1 MFGATAVITEPI
13 VLQQTGELWEA
24 VRIAVE
30 TIFTPRNALFLLAGV
45 LLGLLMGALPG
56 LGGPVALALLIPLT
70 YPLGVNV
77 SIMILAATLGGVAFG
92 GSVTAILFNTPGDA
106 PNAATLLDGYP
117 LARQGRATEALST
130 SAIASASGAIL
141 GLFLFLASVP
151 IVRQFA
157 LLFHSVDI
165 FWLAVFGLVTVA
177 VVSRGGIAANL
188 VAGGVGLLLASHGFN
203 QVTGTARFT
212 WGTTY
217 LRDGIQLI
225 PLLIGL
231 FAVAEM
237 LRLASERTTVS
248 SVDIGSGGTLAGAK
262 IVFENRLVFLQSSI
276 VGWLIG
282 VVPGA
287 GGTVANFVAYLQAQN
302 ISSDPESFGTGNV
315 RGVIASEA
323 ANDAKDGGSM
333 IPTLGLGI
341 PGSASTAVLLGAFV
355 VNGVIPGPQL
365 FQENLQ
371 LVFIVI
377 FGLLFSNVLTS
388 AIGILLARL
397 GDDAR
402 PDHSLCRAA
411 RSVRQPRQLRRRDRD
426 GRFRRDRVLYAQIQ
440 RVTDPGRHR
449 VRAGSDR
456 RAKFPPQP
464 PDLSGGVFDLPRAPR
479 LDRAHRRDSRGAF
492 APVRQIRP
500 PATKRRG
507 IDSSQRTRRTTTT
520 RSKRSNPDFPNYA

>member
-1 MFGATAVITEPI
+1 MLGITTAVAEP
-13 VLQQTGELWEA
+13 VLIRASGDPGAAL
-24 VRIAVE
+24 RIAVE
-30 TIFTPRNALFLLAGV
+30 TVVTPRNLLFLLAGV

-77 SIMILAATLGGVAFG
+77 SIMILSATLGGVAFG

-117 LARQGRATEALST
+117 LAKQGRATEAL
-130 SAIASASGAIL
+130 AASAVASACGAL
-141 GLFLFLASVP
+141 VGLVLLFASIP

-188 VAGGVGLLLASHGFN
+188 VAGGIGLLFAFHGFN

-212 WGTTY
+212 WGTIY
-217 LRDGIQLI
+217 LRDGIQLV

-248 SVDIGSGGTLAGAK
+248 AVDVGSGGTFEGAK
-262 IVFENRLVFLQSSI
+262 SVLENRFVFFQSSI

-302 ISSDPESFGTGNV
+302 VAADPTSFGTGDL

-365 FQENLQ
+365 FRENLQ
-371 LVFIVI
+371 LVFIVV
-377 FGLLFSNVLTS
+377 FALLASNVLTS
-388 AIGILLARL
+388 IIGLLSARRIARL
-397 GDDAR
+397 TRVSVTTLVPIVLFVALVGAFVNRGNFGDVTATVIFGVIGFYMLKFDVSRIPVVIA
-402 PDHSLCRAA
+402 
-411 RSVRQPRQLRRRDRD
+411 
-426 GRFRRDRVLYAQIQ
+426 FVLGPIAEQNFHRGLQI
-440 RVTDPGRHR
+440 
-449 VRAGSDR
+449 
-456 RAKFPPQP
+456 
-464 PDLSGGVFDLPRAPR
+464 
-479 LDRAHRRDSRGAF
+479 SRGEHSIFFQRYVSMALIV
-492 APVRQIRP
+492 ATVAVLLLPVIRHLRQRQ
-500 PATKRRG
+500 
-507 IDSSQRTRRTTTT
+507 DV
-520 RSKRSNPDFPNYA
+520 DE

>member
-388 AIGILLARL
+388 AIGILLARQIARLTRVSVTTLVPIILFVALL
-397 GDDAR
+397 GAFVNRGNFGDVTATVVFGVIGFYMLKFNVSR
-402 PDHSLCRAA
+402 IPVVIAFVLGPIAEQNFHRSL
-411 RSVRQPRQLRRRDRD
+411 
-426 GRFRRDRVLYAQIQ
+426 QI
-440 RVTDPGRHR
+440 
-449 VRAGSDR
+449 
-456 RAKFPPQP
+456 
-464 PDLSGGVFDLPRAPR
+464 
-479 LDRAHRRDSRGAF
+479 SRGAYSIF
-492 APVRQIRP
+492 LERHVSIVLIVATAAVLLLPFVRY
-500 PATKRRG
+500 ARR
-507 IDSSQRTRRTTTT
+507 RR
-520 RSKRSNPDFPNYA
+520 SDEE

>member
-1 MFGATAVITEPI
+1 MFGAAAVITELI

-24 VRIAVE
+24 VRIAAE

-77 SIMILAATLGGVAFG
+77 SIMIL
-92 GSVTAILFNTPGDA
+92 
-106 PNAATLLDGYP
+106 AATLLDGYP

-188 VAGGVGLLLASHGFN
+188 VAGGVGLLLAFHGFN

-377 FGLLFSNVLTS
+377 FGLLLSNVLTS
-388 AIGILLARL
+388 AIGILLARQIARLTRVSVTTLVPIILFVALL
-397 GDDAR
+397 GAFVNRGNFGDVTATVVFGVIGFYMLKFNVSR
-402 PDHSLCRAA
+402 IPVVIAFVLGPIAEQNFHRSL
-411 RSVRQPRQLRRRDRD
+411 
-426 GRFRRDRVLYAQIQ
+426 QI
-440 RVTDPGRHR
+440 
-449 VRAGSDR
+449 
-456 RAKFPPQP
+456 
-464 PDLSGGVFDLPRAPR
+464 
-479 LDRAHRRDSRGAF
+479 SRGAYSIF
-492 APVRQIRP
+492 LERHVSIVLIVATVAVLLLPFVRY
-500 PATKRRG
+500 ARR
-507 IDSSQRTRRTTTT
+507 RRSDE
-520 RSKRSNPDFPNYA
+520 R